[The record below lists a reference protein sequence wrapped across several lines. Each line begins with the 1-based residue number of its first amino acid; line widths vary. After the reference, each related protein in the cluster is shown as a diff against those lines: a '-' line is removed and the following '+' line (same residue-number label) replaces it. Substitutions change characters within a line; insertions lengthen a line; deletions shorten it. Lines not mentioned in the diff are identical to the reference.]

1 MARKHK
7 VAEGDGSDVQDKS
20 KARKR
25 GNTEGTID
33 QRPNG
38 SWRGRI
44 MIGYLPN
51 GTADRRTVSGATRKE
66 VQDKLRALRRSFCS
80 LGQVALCE
88 FPPKG
93 EMFHVV
99 GYPIDDIDYR
109 EKTVKIVK
117 RGFGALFQEKEGEYF
132 LLPFPKRFPPAGA
145 GLAIRLLPHP
155 RPDFG
160 AGDVSHGARGP
171 VRRVCLPATA
181 RPP

>member
-1 MARKHK
+1 MQPKEEAMARKHK

-66 VQDKLRALRRSFCS
+66 VQDKLRAI
-80 LGQVALCE
+80 VAQQSEGRLADRQKE
-88 FPPKG
+88 KG
-93 EMFHVV
+93 
-99 GYPIDDIDYR
+99 
-109 EKTVKIVK
+109 T
-117 RGFGALFQEKEGEYF
+117 LGEY
-132 LLPFPKRFPPAGA
+132 LTGWLDTLPG
-145 GLAIRLLPHP
+145 
-155 RPDFG
+155 
-160 AGDVSHGARGP
+160 
-171 VRRVCLPATA
+171 RVKGSTVYRYRVLVTGHMIPCLGT
-181 RPP
+181 